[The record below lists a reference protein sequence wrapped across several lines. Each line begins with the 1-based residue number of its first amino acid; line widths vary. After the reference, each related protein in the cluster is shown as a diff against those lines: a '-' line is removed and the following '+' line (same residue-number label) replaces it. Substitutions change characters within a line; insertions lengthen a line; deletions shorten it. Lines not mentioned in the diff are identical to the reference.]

1 MSTTA
6 PTGQVDPG
14 TRPAGEPPDAPASPA
29 AVRRLLDAAT
39 RANTVTV
46 TVLAIVL
53 ALVIGAILIVVSKTG
68 LLGEYGYFFAAPG
81 QVLGDTWAVV
91 ANAYG
96 NLFKGA
102 LFDPQA
108 VSAAAGGTGTWSA
121 AFYPLSETLT
131 YAAPLV
137 FTGLAVAL
145 AFRGGLFNIG
155 AQGQAVVGGIA
166 GGLVGFGLHLPP
178 VLHVLVAL
186 LGAALGGGLLG
197 GLVGALKARTG
208 AHEVIVTIMLNY
220 IALSFLTWLI
230 KQPGVHDPN
239 RTDAISKPVDAN
251 AALPSLGGANLRWN
265 LGIALGVLAAIAVTW
280 LLARSTTGFEL
291 RAVGANPDAARTA
304 GMSVGRT
311 YVVVMMLS
319 GALAGLGGGTVLLGT
334 AHTLTSQYAGNIGFD
349 GITVAL
355 LGRGR
360 PVGVVVSALLF
371 GALYAGGNQMQQAS
385 GVAIDLVT
393 VVQAIIVIFIAAPAL
408 VKEIF
413 RLRGGASGVAGTLA
427 KGW

>member
-14 TRPAGEPPDAPASPA
+14 TRPAGEPPDAPAPPA